1 MTKEQAGDSWR
12 RKFAEAAGGADA
24 LDGRL
29 ATLTPR
35 EEQIA
40 RALMD
45 GEPIVELARRI
56 DVNRSRVAAIAQ
68 AIPSKMRRHRCTCG
82 AFDSAR
88 PLSAFTTSD
97 PRLA

>member
-1 MTKEQAGDSWR
+1 MNREQFRAEWR
-12 RKFAEAAGGADA
+12 RKFAEAAGGESA
-24 LDGRL
+24 LDARL
-29 ATLTPR
+29 AMLTPR

-45 GEPIVELARRI
+45 GDSIVELARRI

-82 AFDSAR
+82 AFDSVR